1 MSRKALAIC
10 VVAAVIVAA
19 AAVLRTSN
27 RADAAAGDCYSA
39 DSGPSTPT
47 ICS

>member
-1 MSRKALAIC
+1 MNRKALAIS
-10 VVAAVIVAA
+10 VVIVAVVAA

-27 RADAAAGDCYSA
+27 RADAAAGDCYAA

>member
-1 MSRKALAIC
+1 MNRK
-10 VVAAVIVAA
+10 VVAIAVLIAAVVAA

-27 RADAAAGDCYSA
+27 RADAAGGDCYAA